1 MLLHSWVSVG
11 TLPFVIDLTYLAPGQ
26 HNVSLFLNTSRGAA
40 SVTIPFTVAGIL
52 CERPVCIS
60 TASDKSGA
68 WRPGNKANT
77 HTHIHTCTHTH
88 MHNHTCTHTHT
99 TKCTHNT
106 HTHTHP
112 HTHTP
117 THTHTHT
124 QLQTEPF
131 FEVTCQVSATS
142 TTLIVRSCPAN
153 RELESIQCSIN
164 NGPQMDCEFVAHGL
178 IIELWILE
186 TPTHNPTTYC
196 LVAIVVSL
204 SCSL

>member
-1 MLLHSWVSVG
+1 MGNTMCHSFS
-11 TLPFVIDLTYLAPGQ
+11 THHAEQL
-26 HNVSLFLNTSRGAA
+26 VSLSHSQWQVSFVRDQCALVLQATKAGRGGLG
-40 SVTIPFTVAGIL
+40 TRL
-52 CERPVCIS
+52 
-60 TASDKSGA
+60 
-68 WRPGNKANT
+68 
-77 HTHIHTCTHTH
+77 THIHTYTHAHIHTLQNAHTTPTHTH
-88 MHNHTCTHTHT
+88 
-99 TKCTHNT
+99 T

-112 HTHTP
+112 
-117 THTHTHT
+117 HTHTHT